1 MRQIPRFVL
10 IALLTVYIVWGST
23 YFAIRVGLESF
34 PPLLMIGLRFLAA
47 GLILYLVMK
56 MRGAKTPTLRQWRD
70 AGIIGILLLG
80 GGTGFVAVAEQTVAS
95 GLTAVFIAITPLL
108 FALWSGWFGHW
119 PTRRE
124 WVGIAIGFSG
134 VVLLASGAGLSGSPI
149 GILSLFAAVCC
160 WSLGSVLS
168 QQKLRVAPGPIGF
181 ASEMIVGGGFLL
193 IVGLLLG
200 ESLSGAMLAQASWQA
215 WLAWFYLITIG
226 SLVGFSA
233 YMYVLAR
240 VSPALASSYAYVNP
254 LIAVALGV
262 WFGGEIISA
271 RELVAMGVIV
281 LSVVLLTTAPRSLAT
296 ANHT

>member
-1 MRQIPRFVL
+1 MRHLPRFVL
-10 IALLTVYIVWGST
+10 IALLIVYVVWGST

-34 PPLLMIGLRFLAA
+34 PPLLMIALRFLVA
-47 GLILYLVMK
+47 GLLLFGVMK
-56 MRGAKTPTLRQWRD
+56 WRGAANPTAAQWRD
-70 AGIIGILLLG
+70 GGIVGILLLG
-80 GGTGFVAVAEQTVAS
+80 GGTGFVAIAEQSVAS

-124 WVGIAIGFSG
+124 WVGIGIGFAG
-134 VVLLASGAGLSGSPI
+134 VLLLASGAGLSGSPL
-149 GILSLFAAVCC
+149 GALTLLCAVTC

-168 QQKLRVAPGPIGF
+168 QKKLKVAPGPMGF

-193 IVGLLLG
+193 LVGLLKG
-200 ESLSGAMLAQASWQA
+200 EALSSDILAQASWQA

-233 YMYVLAR
+233 YMYTLAR

-254 LIAVALGV
+254 VIAVALGV
-262 WFGGEIISA
+262 WLGGEIIST
-271 RELVAMGVIV
+271 REVLAMAVI
-281 LSVVLLTTAPRSLAT
+281 LISVMLLTTAPRKT
-296 ANHT
+296 AA